1 MKDQHVHKIEISAKT
16 IVFAVV
22 FLIILQ
28 AVWVVRELLF
38 SFIIAF
44 IIMSAFNPVVSWFE
58 KLRIPRVAST
68 LVVFALTIIGIGSL
82 FAWLIPPV
90 AKESAVLFKNFPEY
104 LKNIELGSDIKL
116 SENLFSQY
124 GSSVTNSAFDFV
136 KSTFSNVIFLISTI
150 FFSFYFLIEEHVIRR
165 LLMKFFDRKNADTIS
180 EIFEK
185 AELRMR
191 AWLWGQLILM
201 LAIGLVTYLG
211 LMVLG
216 VRYALP
222 LAVFAG
228 LLEVVPIL
236 GPTISAVPAF
246 IVTASQNMF
255 SGLSVVA
262 LYFIIQQIEN
272 QVLVPVV
279 MRRAVGLNPIVTLT
293 ALIIGGKLGGILG
306 LLLAIPI
313 TLCVE
318 TVIDEVAKL
327 RLKQNQIV

>member
-1 MKDQHVHKIEISAKT
+1 MKEQHVHKIEISAKT

-22 FLIILQ
+22 FLILMQ

-58 KLRIPRVAST
+58 KWRIPRVAST
-68 LVVFALTIIGIGSL
+68 LVVFVFTIVGIGSL

-90 AKESAVLFKNFPEY
+90 VKESTILFKNFPDY

-124 GSSVTNSAFDFV
+124 GSSVTSGAFDFV

-201 LAIGLVTYLG
+201 LAIGLVTYIG
-211 LMVLG
+211 LTVLG

-246 IVTASQNMF
+246 IVTASQNLF
-255 SGLSVVA
+255 SGLSVVV
-262 LYFIIQQIEN
+262 LYFIIQQVEN

-318 TVIDEVAKL
+318 TVINEMANL
-327 RLKQNQIV
+327 RLKEEKAS